1 MNKQILDLTRMTQEV
16 YAAKMQYQ
24 RLCIQELEL
33 MKLVMEDELE
43 ETKGYLDEMK
53 CQVDQVHQ
61 DLLDSGVISESNA
74 GLWTHLRLF
83 PRLSQDSTL
92 GCDGAYS
99 ARGSKYDDS
108 TTSSSLPTSHLS
120 P

>member
-1 MNKQILDLTRMTQEV
+1 MNKQILDLTRMTREV

-24 RLCIQELEL
+24 HLRMQELEL
-33 MKLVMEDELE
+33 MKLVMGNELE
-43 ETKGYLDEMK
+43 ETKRYLDEME
-53 CQVDQVHQ
+53 CQVGQVHQ
-61 DLLDSGVISESNA
+61 DLLDSGAISGSNA
-74 GLWTHLRLF
+74 GLWTYLRLF

-99 ARGSKYDDS
+99 ARGSEYDDS
-108 TTSSSLPTSHLS
+108 TTSSSLPTSRLS